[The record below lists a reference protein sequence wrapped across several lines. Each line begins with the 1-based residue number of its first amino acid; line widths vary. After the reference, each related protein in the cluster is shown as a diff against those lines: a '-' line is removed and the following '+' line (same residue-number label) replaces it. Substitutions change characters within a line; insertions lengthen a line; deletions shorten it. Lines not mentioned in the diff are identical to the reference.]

1 MVETVKLII
10 LSFFASLGFGIV
22 FRIEKKNLL
31 WAALGGALTRC
42 FYLFVLSLTDQ
53 RLIYSVLASIFAALY
68 AEIMAARQKM
78 PSTVFLYPSIIP
90 LIPGD
95 LLYNTAVGFLL
106 QDASAMATNARDC
119 ALTLVGMSVG
129 FVIVSTITYYKRIY
143 YVGKNFMGHLLQPRK
158 Q

>member
-22 FRIEKKNLL
+22 FRIEKKNLV

-42 FYLFVLSLTDQ
+42 AYLFLLNIADG
-53 RLIYSVLASIFAALY
+53 RLGIAVASSMFAALY
-68 AEIMAARQKM
+68 AEIMAMRRKM

-95 LLYNTAVGFLL
+95 LLYNTLVYFILHDTEL
-106 QDASAMATNARDC
+106 MKTNAANC
-119 ALTLVGMSVG
+119 GLTLLGMSVG
-129 FVIVSTITYYKRIY
+129 FVLISTFTYYKRIY
-143 YVGKNFMGHLLQPRK
+143 YVAKNFMGHLLTHP
-158 Q
+158 

>member
-42 FYLFVLSLTDQ
+42 AYLFLLNTVDG
-53 RLIYSVLASIFAALY
+53 RLGIAVAASMFAALY
-68 AEIMAARQKM
+68 AEIMAMRRKM

-95 LLYNTAVGFLL
+95 LLYQRGNGLHRGR
-106 QDASAMATNARDC
+106 N
-119 ALTLVGMSVG
+119 
-129 FVIVSTITYYKRIY
+129 
-143 YVGKNFMGHLLQPRK
+143 HPR
-158 Q
+158 